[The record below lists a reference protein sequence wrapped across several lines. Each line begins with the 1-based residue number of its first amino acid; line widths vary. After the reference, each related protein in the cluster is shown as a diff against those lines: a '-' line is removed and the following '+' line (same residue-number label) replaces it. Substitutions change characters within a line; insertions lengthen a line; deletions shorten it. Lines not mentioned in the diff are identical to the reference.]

1 MSAISLRLLGLPP
14 ISQLGHVVRD
24 LPAAMALYEPLYGP
38 FTTMDGTVRAAT
50 YRGRSADVK
59 LAMAFGHSGDL
70 EIELI
75 EWQGGDSPHR
85 EFIERGR
92 EGIHHVQFRVED
104 ADGWIGKVQPLGYE
118 VIWYKRYS
126 ADTTFAYLE
135 RRDDPTLIEFL
146 QMPPDGPGS
155 SAA

>member
-1 MSAISLRLLGLPP
+1 MKSLRELGLPP

-24 LPAAMALYEPLYGP
+24 LEAAMALYEPLYGP
-38 FTTMDGTVRAAT
+38 FTTMDGTVQGAT
-50 YRGRSADVK
+50 YRGRTADVK

-75 EWQGGDSPHR
+75 QWQGGESPHR

-104 ADGWIGKVQPLGYE
+104 CDAWVARAKSIGYE

-135 RRDDPTLIEFL
+135 RAGDPTVIEFL
-146 QMPPDGPGS
+146 QMPEGGPGT
-155 SAA
+155 AT